1 VRRLPRDRTSRRWL
15 AAWLGGSLLGIANG
29 VARELV
35 YKERVGNATA
45 NRLSAGSLIALLG
58 LYFWALQRRWPL
70 ASRRHALE
78 IGAAW
83 AALTV
88 VFEFAFGHWVDR
100 KSWSELA
107 ENYDITDGN
116 LWPAVLAWIAVGPAS
131 VRAAAGGR

>member
-1 VRRLPRDRTSRRWL
+1 M
-15 AAWLGGSLLGIANG
+15 LGIVNG
-29 VARELV
+29 VIRELV
-35 YKERVGNATA
+35 YKDRVGETTA
-45 NRLSAGSLIALLG
+45 NQLSAGSLIALLG

-116 LWPAVLAWIAVGPAS
+116 LWLAVLAWIAAGPAA
-131 VRAAAGGR
+131 VRAVADGR